1 MQNTRYN
8 RNNRYAKGDFNL
20 KLNCFN
26 KRLVAIN
33 QKFTSLNIKGVNAK
47 KTRGVL
53 WHKRISG
60 RKDQNVTNSCLKS
73 LEFIHFLEFSTVKTW
88 LNNCSGQNK
97 CWTFFR
103 ALVHFVNMVD
113 LADTIKLK
121 YFTAG
126 HTFMSV
132 SSVY

>member
-8 RNNRYAKGDFNL
+8 RNTRYAKGDFNL

-33 QKFTSLNIKGVNAK
+33 QKFTSLNIKGV
-47 KTRGVL
+47 
-53 WHKRISG
+53 
-60 RKDQNVTNSCLKS
+60 NVTNSCLKS

>member
-8 RNNRYAKGDFNL
+8 RNTRYAKGDFNL

-53 WHKRISG
+53 
-60 RKDQNVTNSCLKS
+60 
-73 LEFIHFLEFSTVKTW
+73 
-88 LNNCSGQNK
+88 
-97 CWTFFR
+97 
-103 ALVHFVNMVD
+103 
-113 LADTIKLK
+113 
-121 YFTAG
+121 
-126 HTFMSV
+126 
-132 SSVY
+132 